1 MDFSDQALIL
11 KVGKFKETDLW
22 VRMLSPVRG
31 LYTAFA
37 FGGSRSIR
45 RFCGCLDFLNTVLVR
60 VDAPRTKGYMA
71 LKEGT
76 LINSPSRLRF
86 DLNRLGMAVNC
97 IKFMEA
103 FEISP
108 DSAAAT
114 HQLVG
119 ELLAVLED
127 DDDLP
132 ALLPMLFRFRFA
144 SLQGFAPQI
153 TACRVCNTPVTS
165 LHDLFFQTV
174 EGGIVCPECMRKSR
188 PGPCVRLARDSLAAL
203 VAIQQDEPKSWK
215 YIDFDR
221 EMRAQCADAVD
232 GFIHYHVGLAWQG
245 SYFKRI

>member
-1 MDFSDQALIL
+1 MDFSDHALIL
-11 KVGKFKETDLW
+11 KTGKFKESDLW

-31 LYTAFA
+31 IYTAFA
-37 FGGSRSIR
+37 FGGSRSIK

-60 VDAPRTKGYMA
+60 VDAPRSKTYMT

-76 LINSPSRLRF
+76 LLNSPRRLRL

-108 DSAAAT
+108 DSTFAT

-119 ELLAVLED
+119 ELLEVLEND
-127 DDDLP
+127 ETLP
-132 ALLPMLFRFRFA
+132 ALLPILFRFRFA
-144 SLQGFAPQI
+144 SMQGFAPQI
-153 TACRVCNTPVTS
+153 TACRVCSTPVTH
-165 LHDLFFQTV
+165 LPNIFFQTV
-174 EGGIVCPECMRKSR
+174 EGGIVCPECIRKTR
-188 PGPCVRLARDSLAAL
+188 PGPCVRLAKESVAAL
-203 VAIQQDEPKSWK
+203 VSVQYDEPKSWK

-221 EMRAQCADAVD
+221 EMRSQFADAVD
-232 GFIHYHVGLAWQG
+232 GFIHYHVGLAWKG